1 MRRKFLRRDATG
13 PARIPRVAMAM
24 LAAALLGCDSQSV
37 FEGEPVI
44 APPVT
49 EFDRSASAT
58 RAIHGGVLPIS
69 VTATDRFVG
78 VDSVM
83 VRYSGVLTGSFTR
96 RFAGA
101 PAQVRI
107 DTVLVVPFGT
117 QGAVVFDAFAMNQ
130 YGSTAQSD
138 TLSVQI
144 VREDTIRPIAVTQQL
159 DVPGRMELGDTVRVR
174 TQARDDA
181 FGSGIVRV
189 GVIVRDAA
197 AAAAPA
203 VTFTHD
209 SAPADAVQHEF
220 RIPVAQLP
228 GPMTVRSR
236 ELTFV
241 SFAVD
246 QAGNCTAV
254 GAAGVPVSC
263 TVAGGQVSV
272 ENVPGATVS
281 TVVTG
286 TRTFRQA
293 APSAALIGDMVVDAG
308 RRTLYVSNQANNSVD
323 AISWGTAALTRTGRA
338 LVGAA
343 PRGMTIENGGQRLI
357 VANSGGT
364 SLSYVGL
371 GDGAF
376 REIMPRYETPNTALW
391 QIDGTITVDTVFVDG
406 VPIERTL
413 VGEVASYTQFNDR
426 PQFVGQDSHG
436 SVFYSTPGAV
446 RWVETAPGWRA
457 PESGIMLWPQV
468 VPDNVW
474 ALGQDPDPCYTS
486 TGADVLPCVIAGV
499 DSIKVVN
506 FAQSPFLGTAWQVW
520 AHRVGHP
527 DSTVMVT
534 STNLRDLEQKLNDGG
549 ARPFMY
555 RGTWDYS
562 YWQTGATMFVTSSGN
577 RDWINF
583 ADAEA
588 GRVWNWGVIDG
599 PSQAGGQGA
608 RLYNRRISQFINI
621 EDFAQNTASPITALA
636 ANHDGSAF
644 VSRSG
649 TSVFFFNNPLR
660 LLGSYERADIAG
672 GHGVAIHPVA
682 RIGTAAGGN
691 TYGDWVAAGS
701 STPEIV
707 LVETRH
713 FRRVGTVP
721 LLEAVGGP
729 LRVIQRLDTDPEDVV
744 AHIFGVTQSG
754 SVFHVPVRTGNFTP

>member
-1 MRRKFLRRDATG
+1 MMRNLLPQRVIGRAGKFAALLATF
-13 PARIPRVAMAM
+13 
-24 LAAALLGCDSQSV
+24 AAALLACDSQSV

-69 VTATDRFVG
+69 VTASDRFVG

-83 VRYSGVLTGSFTR
+83 VRYTGALTGSFTR

-107 DTVLVVPFGT
+107 DTVLAVPFGT
-117 QGAVVFDAFAMNQ
+117 QGTVVFDAFAMNR
-130 YGSTAQSD
+130 YGSTAQAD

-144 VREDTIRPIAVTQQL
+144 VREDTIRPVAVSQQL
-159 DVPGRMELGDTVRVR
+159 DVPARVELGDTVRVR

-209 SAPADAVQHEF
+209 VAPMDSVQHDF

-228 GPMTVRSR
+228 GPMTARSR

-254 GAAGVPVSC
+254 GAAGVPVPC
-263 TVAGGQVSV
+263 TVADGQVSV
-272 ENVPGATVS
+272 ENVPGATAS
-281 TVVTG
+281 TVVTA

-293 APSAALIGDMVVDAG
+293 APSAAQIGDMVVDPG
-308 RRTLYVSNQANNSVD
+308 RRTLYISNQANNSVD
-323 AISWGTAALTRTGRA
+323 AISFGTAALTRTGRA

-376 REIMPRYETPNTALW
+376 RETSRYETPDVALW
-391 QIDGTITVDTVFVDG
+391 QITGEVITDTLVVDG
-406 VPIERTL
+406 VVVIYTR
-413 VGEVASYTQFNDR
+413 VAETAEFTGFSDR
-426 PQFVGQDSHG
+426 PQFVAQDARG
-436 SVFYSTPGAV
+436 AVFYSTPGAV
-446 RWVETAPGWRA
+446 RWVETAPGWAA

-468 VPDNVW
+468 VPDNRW
-474 ALGQDPDPCYTS
+474 GPGLPPLPCYTPD
-486 TGADVLPCVIAGV
+486 TRVDVMPCVIAGV
-499 DSIKVVN
+499 DSIKVV
-506 FAQSPFLGTAWQVW
+506 AYEQSPFRGTMWEVW
-520 AHRVGHP
+520 SHPVGNP
-527 DSTVMVT
+527 QAPFNVRSTSLYDIET
-534 STNLRDLEQKLNDGG
+534 RLRSGG
-549 ARPFMY
+549 AQPFMHF
-555 RGTWDYS
+555 GSWDYS
-562 YWQTGATMFVTSSGN
+562 FWQTSSNMFVTSSGN
-577 RDWINF
+577 REWVNF
-583 ADAEA
+583 ADADA
-588 GRVWNWGVIDG
+588 GRVWNWGAIEG
-599 PSQAGGQGA
+599 PSQIGGPGP
-608 RLYNRRISQFINI
+608 RLYDRMISQFVNINDY
-621 EDFAQNTASPITALA
+621 EQNTQSPITAVA
-636 ANHDGSAF
+636 TNDDGSAF

-660 LLGSYERADIAG
+660 LLGSYNGADIAG

-682 RIGTAAGGN
+682 RIGTEAGGN

-707 LVETRH
+707 LIETRH

-721 LLEAVGGP
+721 LLEPVGGP
-729 LRVIQRLDTDPEDVV
+729 LRVIQRLDTDAEDVV

-754 SVFHVPVRTGNFTP
+754 AVFHVPVRTGNFTP

>member
-1 MRRKFLRRDATG
+1 MRRKFLPRDATG
-13 PARIPRVAMAM
+13 RAGAQRVALAM
-24 LAAALLGCDSQSV
+24 LAAALLACDSQSV

-69 VTATDRFVG
+69 VTASDRFVG

-83 VRYSGVLTGSFTR
+83 VRYTGALTGSFTR
-96 RFAGA
+96 RLAGA

-107 DTVLVVPFGT
+107 DTVLAVPFGT
-117 QGAVVFDAFAMNQ
+117 QGTVVFDAFAMNR
-130 YGSTAQSD
+130 YGSTAQAD

-144 VREDTIRPIAVTQQL
+144 VREDTIRPVAASQQI
-159 DVPGRMELGDTVRVR
+159 DVPARVELGDTVRVR
-174 TQARDDA
+174 THARDDP
-181 FGSGIVRV
+181 FGSGIVTV

-209 SAPADAVQHEF
+209 VAPMDSVQHDF

-228 GPMTVRSR
+228 GPMTARTR

-254 GAAGVPVSC
+254 GAAGVPVPC
-263 TVAGGQVSV
+263 TVAAGQVSV
-272 ENVPGATVS
+272 ENVSGATAS
-281 TVVTG
+281 TVVTA

-293 APSAALIGDMVVDAG
+293 APSAARIGDMVVDPG
-308 RRTLYVSNQANNSVD
+308 RRTLYISNQANNSVD
-323 AISWGTAALTRTGRA
+323 AFSWGTAALARTGRA

-343 PRGMTIENGGQRLI
+343 PRGMSIENGGQRLI

-376 REIMPRYETPNTALW
+376 REITRYETPNAALW
-391 QIDGTITVDTVFVDG
+391 QISGQVTVDTLVIDG
-406 VPIERTL
+406 VIVEQAR
-413 VGEVASYTQFNDR
+413 VEEVLEFTDFNDR
-426 PQFVGQDSHG
+426 PQFVGQDATG
-436 SVFYSTPGAV
+436 AVFYSTPGAV
-446 RWVETAPGWRA
+446 RWVEMADGWQL
-457 PESGIMLWPQV
+457 PESGIILWPQV
-468 VPDNVW
+468 VLDNTWGPGV
-474 ALGQDPDPCYTS
+474 APLPCYDRVTLLNAAS
-486 TGADVLPCVIAGV
+486 CVIAGV
-499 DSIKVVN
+499 DSIKVVEH
-506 FAQSPFLGTAWQVW
+506 AQSPFRGTMWEFW
-520 AHRVGHP
+520 AHPVGNP
-527 DSTVMVT
+527 QASFSERGT
-534 STNLRDLEQKLNDGG
+534 SLWDIERRLRLRG

-555 RGTWDYS
+555 SGSWDYS
-562 YWQTGATMFVTSSGN
+562 FWQTGSNMFVTSSGN
-577 RDWINF
+577 REWVSFVD
-583 ADAEA
+583 ADA
-588 GRVWNWGVIDG
+588 GRVWNWGAIEG
-599 PSQAGGQGA
+599 PSQIGGPGP
-608 RLYNRRISQFINI
+608 RLYDRMISQFVNINDY
-621 EDFAQNTASPITALA
+621 EQNTQSPITAVA
-636 ANHDGSAF
+636 TNHDGSAF

-649 TSVFFFNNPLR
+649 TSLFFFNNPLR
-660 LLGSYERADIAG
+660 LLGSYNGADIAG

-682 RIGTAAGGN
+682 RLGAAGGGD
-691 TYGDWVAAGS
+691 TYGDWAAAGS

-707 LVETRH
+707 LIETRH

-721 LLEAVGGP
+721 LLEPVGGP
-729 LRVIQRLDTDPEDVV
+729 LRVIQRLDTDPTDVI

-754 SVFHVPVRTGNFTP
+754 AVFHVPVRTGNFTP